1 MSGGKT
7 SEENLFKFLRHL
19 GLYEEA
25 GKNKRQRPDTDT
37 SSDSAVEDQVIELYD
52 GDVRKFVRPTRE
64 FVVSCHEEEQDLQ
77 TADSLSCL
85 SFEQTIPS
93 KFMMGTNQGNV
104 ISCRLSPK
112 QGTNSQLLA
121 AWNKVSSSVF

>member
-52 GDVRKFVRPTRE
+52 GDVKKFVND
-64 FVVSCHEEEQDLQ
+64 VLVSRQHYLKRDRVETGKL
-77 TADSLSCL
+77 SLSCH
-85 SFEQTIPS
+85 T
-93 KFMMGTNQGNV
+93 
-104 ISCRLSPK
+104 SCHSCL
-112 QGTNSQLLA
+112 QGTPS
-121 AWNKVSSSVF
+121 

>member
-1 MSGGKT
+1 MEALDHHPGVGVEEGKAQVDEAQIFRRQLREISAGICLHLLQELLEVTRGVSSSGCAGGD
-7 SEENLFKFLRHL
+7 L
-19 GLYEEA
+19 GQSL
-25 GKNKRQRPDTDT
+25 G
-37 SSDSAVEDQVIELYD
+37 
-52 GDVRKFVRPTRE
+52 
-64 FVVSCHEEEQDLQ
+64 CEEEDEGLEM
-77 TADSLSCL
+77 ADSLSCL

-121 AWNKVSSSVF
+121 SWKKVGSSVIF